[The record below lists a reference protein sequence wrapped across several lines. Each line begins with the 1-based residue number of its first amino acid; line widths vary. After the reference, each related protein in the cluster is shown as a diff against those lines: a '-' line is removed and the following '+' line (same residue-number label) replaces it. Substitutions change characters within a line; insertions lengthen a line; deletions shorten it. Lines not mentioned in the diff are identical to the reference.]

1 MVAVNILDAQKFT
14 HTHNG
19 SLRVFGV
26 NSPQETVEWAKY
38 SEKRRHL
45 QLGLEKLLYLD
56 VEEKDPK

>member
-26 NSPQETVEWAKY
+26 NSPQETVEWVKY
-38 SEKRRHL
+38 SKKRRP
-45 QLGLEKLLYLD
+45 LGLEKLLYLD